1 MDLSKSLAI
10 GFIIAASVLGGCAS
24 NDVQNQAQAQSQGT
38 SSAVVDSSDPRDPFE
53 PVNREVWD
61 FNWNVLDAYILR
73 PITVTYVTVMP
84 QPARTGIVNITDNLQ
99 EPANFLNNLFQGKV
113 DDGLDSL
120 ARFLINTT
128 VGLVGTF
135 DVASKIGIERKR
147 EQFGETLAVWGL
159 ETGPFLMLP
168 FLGPSDPRSFTGD
181 YVDGFAFPMS
191 LLEGSVNLARI
202 GISILEARAQLL
214 DQEAQLEQSVDD
226 YAFVKNAYFENLA
239 FRVTD
244 GKSGDKAIDDE
255 QLDDFADFEA
265 MLEGS
270 DFESYEEASEEAADE
285 STELEA
291 MPIKEGDSA
300 EDKKASELQEK
311 DAKSKKGKK
320 Q

>member
-10 GFIIAASVLGGCAS
+10 GLIIAASFLGGCAS
-24 NDVQNQAQAQSQGT
+24 NHTQEQAQGT
-38 SSAVVDSSDPRDPFE
+38 TANAAVVDTSDPRDPFE
-53 PVNREVWD
+53 PVNREIWD
-61 FNWNVLDAYILR
+61 FNWDVLDAYILR

-84 QPARTGIVNITDNLQ
+84 QPARTGLVNITDNLQ
-99 EPANFLNNLFQGKV
+99 EPANFLNNIFQGKV

-202 GISILEARAQLL
+202 GFSLLEARAQLL

-226 YAFVKNAYFENLA
+226 YAFVKNAYFENLE

-270 DFESYEEASEEAADE
+270 DFDSYEEPAEQTNEEAMDDINDE
-285 STELEA
+285 SNELKDKSGEKREKS
-291 MPIKEGDSA
+291 MRLGKDREG
-300 EDKKASELQEK
+300 K
-311 DAKSKKGKK
+311 DGK
-320 Q
+320 

>member
-1 MDLSKSLAI
+1 MDLSKSLIA
-10 GFIIAASVLGGCAS
+10 GLIIATSFLGGCAS
-24 NDVQNQAQAQSQGT
+24 NSAQEQADVARTN
-38 SSAVVDSSDPRDPFE
+38 SAAVDTSDPRDPFE
-53 PVNREVWD
+53 PVNRKLWD
-61 FNWNVLDAYILR
+61 FNWDVLDAYILR
-73 PITVTYVTVMP
+73 PVTVTYVTVMP
-84 QPARTGIVNITDNLQ
+84 QAARTGLVNITDNLQ
-99 EPANFLNNLFQGKV
+99 EPANFLNNMFQGKV

-135 DVASKIGIERKR
+135 DVASKIGIERKE

-159 ETGPFLMLP
+159 DTGPFLMLP

-202 GISILEARAQLL
+202 GISVLETRAQLL

-226 YAFVKNAYFENLA
+226 YAFVKNAYFENLE

-265 MLEGS
+265 MLEGG
-270 DFESYEEASEEAADE
+270 DFDDYDGATEDVDEASLIEDKP
-285 STELEA
+285 TE
-291 MPIKEGDSA
+291 KSKA
-300 EDKKASELQEK
+300 EDKSEDGNE
-311 DAKSKKGKK
+311 
-320 Q
+320 

>member
-1 MDLSKSLAI
+1 MDLSKSLIA
-10 GFIIAASVLGGCAS
+10 GLIIATSFLGGCAS
-24 NDVQNQAQAQSQGT
+24 NSAQEQADVARTN
-38 SSAVVDSSDPRDPFE
+38 SAAVDTSDPRDPFE
-53 PVNREVWD
+53 SVNRKLWD
-61 FNWNVLDAYILR
+61 FNWDVLDAYILR
-73 PITVTYVTVMP
+73 PVTVTYVTVMP
-84 QPARTGIVNITDNLQ
+84 QAARTGLVNITDNLQ
-99 EPANFLNNLFQGKV
+99 EPANFLNNMFQGKV

-135 DVASKIGIERKR
+135 DVASKIGIERKE

-159 ETGPFLMLP
+159 DTGPFLMLP

-202 GISILEARAQLL
+202 GISVLETRAQLL

-226 YAFVKNAYFENLA
+226 YAFVKNAYFENLE

-265 MLEGS
+265 MLEGG
-270 DFESYEEASEEAADE
+270 DFDDYDGATEDVDEAS
-285 STELEA
+285 L
-291 MPIKEGDSA
+291 I
-300 EDKKASELQEK
+300 EDKPTEKSE
-311 DAKSKKGKK
+311 KSKGEDKSEDGNE
-320 Q
+320 

>member
-1 MDLSKSLAI
+1 MDLSKSLIA
-10 GFIIAASVLGGCAS
+10 GLIIAASFLGGCAS
-24 NDVQNQAQAQSQGT
+24 NSAQEQADVARTN
-38 SSAVVDSSDPRDPFE
+38 SAAVDTSDPRDPFE
-53 PVNREVWD
+53 PVNRKLWD
-61 FNWNVLDAYILR
+61 FNWDVLDAYILR
-73 PITVTYVTVMP
+73 PVTVTYVTVMP
-84 QPARTGIVNITDNLQ
+84 QAARTGLVNITDNLQ
-99 EPANFLNNLFQGKV
+99 EPANFLNNMFQGKV

-135 DVASKIGIERKR
+135 DVASKIGIERKE

-159 ETGPFLMLP
+159 DTGPFLMLP

-202 GISILEARAQLL
+202 GISVLETRAQLL

-226 YAFVKNAYFENLA
+226 YAFVKNAYFENLE

-265 MLEGS
+265 MLEGG
-270 DFESYEEASEEAADE
+270 DFDDYDGATEDVDEASLIEDKPTKKSEK
-285 STELEA
+285 S
-291 MPIKEGDSA
+291 KA
-300 EDKKASELQEK
+300 EDKSEDGNE
-311 DAKSKKGKK
+311 
-320 Q
+320 

>member
-1 MDLSKSLAI
+1 MDLSKSLIA
-10 GFIIAASVLGGCAS
+10 GLIIATSFLGGCAS
-24 NDVQNQAQAQSQGT
+24 NSAQEQADVARTN
-38 SSAVVDSSDPRDPFE
+38 SAAVDTSDPRDPFE
-53 PVNREVWD
+53 PVNRKLWD
-61 FNWNVLDAYILR
+61 FNWDVLDAYILR
-73 PITVTYVTVMP
+73 PVTVTYVTVMP
-84 QPARTGIVNITDNLQ
+84 QAARTGLVNITDNLQ
-99 EPANFLNNLFQGKV
+99 EPANFLNNMFQGKV

-135 DVASKIGIERKR
+135 DVASKIGIERKE

-159 ETGPFLMLP
+159 DTGPFLMLP

-202 GISILEARAQLL
+202 GISVLETRAQLL
-214 DQEAQLEQSVDD
+214 DQEAQLEQSIDD
-226 YAFVKNAYFENLA
+226 YAFVKNAYFENLE

-265 MLEGS
+265 MLEGG
-270 DFESYEEASEEAADE
+270 DFDDYDGATEDVDEAS
-285 STELEA
+285 L
-291 MPIKEGDSA
+291 I
-300 EDKKASELQEK
+300 EDKPTEKSE
-311 DAKSKKGKK
+311 KSKGEDKSEDGNE
-320 Q
+320 

>member
-1 MDLSKSLAI
+1 MDLSKSLIA
-10 GFIIAASVLGGCAS
+10 GLIIATSFLGGCAS
-24 NDVQNQAQAQSQGT
+24 NSAQEQADVARTN
-38 SSAVVDSSDPRDPFE
+38 SAAVDTSDPRDPFE
-53 PVNREVWD
+53 PVNRKLWD
-61 FNWNVLDAYILR
+61 FNWDVLDAYILR
-73 PITVTYVTVMP
+73 PVTVTYVTVMP
-84 QPARTGIVNITDNLQ
+84 QAARTGLVNITDNLQ
-99 EPANFLNNLFQGKV
+99 EPANFLNNMFQGKV

-135 DVASKIGIERKR
+135 DVASKIGIERKE

-159 ETGPFLMLP
+159 DTGPFLMLP

-202 GISILEARAQLL
+202 GISVLETRAQLL

-226 YAFVKNAYFENLA
+226 YAFVKNAYFENLE

-255 QLDDFADFEA
+255 QLDDFADLEA
-265 MLEGS
+265 MLEGG
-270 DFESYEEASEEAADE
+270 DFDDYDGVTEDVDEASLIEDKP
-285 STELEA
+285 TEKSE
-291 MPIKEGDSA
+291 KSKA
-300 EDKKASELQEK
+300 EDKSEDGNE
-311 DAKSKKGKK
+311 
-320 Q
+320 

>member
-1 MDLSKSLAI
+1 MDLSKSLIA
-10 GFIIAASVLGGCAS
+10 GLIIATSFLGGCAS
-24 NDVQNQAQAQSQGT
+24 NSAQEQADVARTN
-38 SSAVVDSSDPRDPFE
+38 SAAVDTSDPRDPFE
-53 PVNREVWD
+53 PVNRKLWD
-61 FNWNVLDAYILR
+61 FNWDVLDAYILR
-73 PITVTYVTVMP
+73 PVTVTYVTVMP
-84 QPARTGIVNITDNLQ
+84 QAARTGLVNITDNLQ
-99 EPANFLNNLFQGKV
+99 EPANFLNNMFQGKV

-135 DVASKIGIERKR
+135 DVASKIGIERKE

-159 ETGPFLMLP
+159 DTGPFLMLP

-202 GISILEARAQLL
+202 GISVLETRAQLL

-226 YAFVKNAYFENLA
+226 YAFVKNAYFENLE

-265 MLEGS
+265 MLEGG
-270 DFESYEEASEEAADE
+270 DFDDYDGATENVDEAS
-285 STELEA
+285 L
-291 MPIKEGDSA
+291 I
-300 EDKKASELQEK
+300 EDKPTE
-311 DAKSKKGKK
+311 KSKGEDKSEDGNE
-320 Q
+320 

>member
-1 MDLSKSLAI
+1 MDLSKSLAAGLI
-10 GFIIAASVLGGCAS
+10 LAVSLLGGCAS
-24 NDVQNQAQAQSQGT
+24 NHAQEQADEKAQTYSQG
-38 SSAVVDSSDPRDPFE
+38 SGANEAVVDTSDPRDPYE
-53 PVNREVWD
+53 SVNREIWD
-61 FNWNVLDAYILR
+61 FNWDVLDAYILR

-84 QPARTGIVNITDNLQ
+84 QPARTGLVNITDNLQ
-99 EPANFLNNLFQGKV
+99 EPANFLNNMFQGKV

-135 DVASKIGIERKR
+135 DVASKMGIERKE
-147 EQFGETLAVWGL
+147 EQFGETLAVWGVD
-159 ETGPFLMLP
+159 TGPFLMLP
-168 FLGPSDPRSFTGD
+168 FLGPSDPRSATGD

-202 GISILEARAQLL
+202 GISVLETRAQLL

-226 YAFVKNAYFENLA
+226 YAFVKNAYFENLE

-265 MLEGS
+265 MLEGN
-270 DFESYEEASEEAADE
+270 DFDSYEEMPEETVEE
-285 STELEA
+285 ST
-291 MPIKEGDSA
+291 DS
-300 EDKKASELQEK
+300 EDASADDSEKAKQKEK
-311 DAKSKKGKK
+311 DSKSKDGK
-320 Q
+320 

>member
-1 MDLSKSLAI
+1 MDLSKSLIA
-10 GFIIAASVLGGCAS
+10 GLIIATSFLGGCAS
-24 NDVQNQAQAQSQGT
+24 NSAQEQADVARTN
-38 SSAVVDSSDPRDPFE
+38 SAAVDTSDPRDPFE
-53 PVNREVWD
+53 SVNRKLWD
-61 FNWNVLDAYILR
+61 FNWDVLDAYILR
-73 PITVTYVTVMP
+73 PVTVTYVTVMP
-84 QPARTGIVNITDNLQ
+84 QAARTGLVNITDNLQ
-99 EPANFLNNLFQGKV
+99 EPANFLNNMFQGKV

-135 DVASKIGIERKR
+135 DVASKIGIERKE

-159 ETGPFLMLP
+159 DTGPFLMLP

-202 GISILEARAQLL
+202 GISVLETRAQLL
-214 DQEAQLEQSVDD
+214 DQEAQLEQSIDD
-226 YAFVKNAYFENLA
+226 YAFVKNAYFENLE

-265 MLEGS
+265 MLEGG
-270 DFESYEEASEEAADE
+270 DFDDYDGATEDVDEAS
-285 STELEA
+285 L
-291 MPIKEGDSA
+291 I
-300 EDKKASELQEK
+300 EDKPTEKSE
-311 DAKSKKGKK
+311 KSKGEDKSEDGNE
-320 Q
+320 

>member
-1 MDLSKSLAI
+1 MDLSKSLIA
-10 GFIIAASVLGGCAS
+10 GLIIATSFLGGCAGNS
-24 NDVQNQAQAQSQGT
+24 AQEQADVARTN
-38 SSAVVDSSDPRDPFE
+38 SAAVDTSDPRDPFE
-53 PVNREVWD
+53 PVNRKLWD
-61 FNWNVLDAYILR
+61 FNWDVLDAYILR
-73 PITVTYVTVMP
+73 PVTVTYVTVMP
-84 QPARTGIVNITDNLQ
+84 QAARTGLVNITDNLQ
-99 EPANFLNNLFQGKV
+99 EPANFLNNMFQGKV

-135 DVASKIGIERKR
+135 DVASKIGIERKE

-159 ETGPFLMLP
+159 DTGPFLMLP

-202 GISILEARAQLL
+202 GISVLETRAQLL

-226 YAFVKNAYFENLA
+226 YAFVKNAYFENLE

-265 MLEGS
+265 MLEGG
-270 DFESYEEASEEAADE
+270 DFDDYDGVTEDVDEASLIEDKP
-285 STELEA
+285 TE
-291 MPIKEGDSA
+291 KSKA
-300 EDKKASELQEK
+300 EDKSEDGNE
-311 DAKSKKGKK
+311 
-320 Q
+320 

>member
-1 MDLSKSLAI
+1 MELSKSLVI
-10 GFIIAASVLGGCAS
+10 GLIVAASFLGGCAS
-24 NDVQNQAQAQSQGT
+24 NHTQEQAEGASANA
-38 SSAVVDSSDPRDPFE
+38 AVVDTSDPRDPFE
-53 PVNREVWD
+53 PVNREIWD
-61 FNWNVLDAYILR
+61 FNWDVLDAYILR

-84 QPARTGIVNITDNLQ
+84 QPARTGLVNITDNLQ
-99 EPANFLNNLFQGKV
+99 EPANFLNNIFQGKV

-159 ETGPFLMLP
+159 DTGPFLMLP

-202 GISILEARAQLL
+202 GFSLLEARAQLL

-226 YAFVKNAYFENLA
+226 YAFVKNAYFENLE

-270 DFESYEEASEEAADE
+270 EFDSYEEPAEELNQEATEDTTDE
-285 STELEA
+285 TTELKGKLGE
-291 MPIKEGDSA
+291 E
-300 EDKKASELQEK
+300 SE
-311 DAKSKKGKK
+311 KSKRLRKDREGKDGK
-320 Q
+320 